1 MINADDAD
9 DEIRVEFILE
19 AREILDQLDRDFVRL
34 EAAPDELS
42 AIGDIFRAMHTLKG
56 SSGVCGYR
64 RLERL
69 AHAAESLMGKVRDG
83 SLVFSSEIV
92 NALLSVVDVVR
103 DIVQAIDLERRE
115 AAGDDSGL
123 IDTLQRL
130 SQAVGVSGSQNEPE
144 LASASPQNKL
154 LTETPFKMAVA
165 PDGVTAFTTDQVRG
179 DRELAQRADFQAD
192 RLPRPVDEPSGD
204 LNHTEGTIAPVKV
217 SMEVLDKL
225 INLTSEMVLARNRL
239 LPFSQQYQD
248 SNFASAVRNID
259 LLTRELQERM
269 MATRME
275 PISQVWMKLPRMLRD
290 ISKELGKKV
299 ELVQEGEETALD
311 RTLLDAVRDPLVHII
326 RNSVD
331 HGVEL
336 PDTRVL
342 AGKPAQGRIALS
354 ARHENGVVVIEVSDD
369 GAGINFELIRARALE
384 MELIT
389 SEEAATLDQSQLLNF
404 IFLPGF
410 STKTVVTSVS
420 GRGVGM
426 DIVKTNMTKI
436 GGSIEVNSRPGEG
449 TQIQL
454 RIPLTLAIMPALFV
468 RCQQERYAIAQNA
481 IIELL
486 RLDTSDQ
493 SAEIQDFYGVPV
505 FRLRE
510 QLVPLI
516 FLSRQLG
523 LSDDTPKN
531 GEVLNIAVLQSSGI
545 RFGLVI
551 DEVLEMQDIVVKP
564 LNAGLK
570 TILEFAGATILG
582 NGRVALVL
590 DVDGIATSSA
600 LVNKMHSSF
609 VEPEAEPNPP
619 NEGHQIPMLLFS
631 VPGLER
637 LAIEMEAIDR
647 LETLPVSRLQKIGAQ
662 DVVKY
667 GVHVMPLIN
676 LSAYIHGAKTLE
688 YSDQASL
695 SVMVHYSKERPFG
708 LVVGQFQDIR
718 PVSVLLHQLDP
729 QQRGLKGCVVNG
741 EEIINVVD
749 LPEIMR
755 QYRYPEEF
763 LGDSNTIDAV
773 ESE

>member
-1 MINADDAD
+1 M
-9 DEIRVEFILE
+9 
-19 AREILDQLDRDFVRL
+19 
-34 EAAPDELS
+34 
-42 AIGDIFRAMHTLKG
+42 
-56 SSGVCGYR
+56 
-64 RLERL
+64 
-69 AHAAESLMGKVRDG
+69 
-83 SLVFSSEIV
+83 
-92 NALLSVVDVVR
+92 
-103 DIVQAIDLERRE
+103 
-115 AAGDDSGL
+115 
-123 IDTLQRL
+123 
-130 SQAVGVSGSQNEPE
+130 
-144 LASASPQNKL
+144 
-154 LTETPFKMAVA
+154 
-165 PDGVTAFTTDQVRG
+165 
-179 DRELAQRADFQAD
+179 
-192 RLPRPVDEPSGD
+192 
-204 LNHTEGTIAPVKV
+204 
-217 SMEVLDKL
+217 
-225 INLTSEMVLARNRL
+225 
-239 LPFSQQYQD
+239 
-248 SNFASAVRNID
+248 
-259 LLTRELQERM
+259 
-269 MATRME
+269 
-275 PISQVWMKLPRMLRD
+275 
-290 ISKELGKKV
+290 
-299 ELVQEGEETALD
+299 
-311 RTLLDAVRDPLVHII
+311 
-326 RNSVD
+326 
-331 HGVEL
+331 
-336 PDTRVL
+336 
-342 AGKPAQGRIALS
+342 
-354 ARHENGVVVIEVSDD
+354 
-369 GAGINFELIRARALE
+369 
-384 MELIT
+384 
-389 SEEAATLDQSQLLNF
+389 
-404 IFLPGF
+404 
-410 STKTVVTSVS
+410 TSVS

-426 DIVKTNMTKI
+426 DIVKTNITKI

-523 LSDDTPKN
+523 LSADTPKN

-609 VEPEAEPNPP
+609 VEPEAEPDSP
-619 NEGHQIPMLLFS
+619 NERQQIPMLLFS

-647 LETLPVSRLQKIGAQ
+647 LETLPINRLQKIGAQ

-676 LSAYIHGAKTLE
+676 LSAYIHGAKTLG

-695 SVMVHYSKERPFG
+695 AVMVHYSKERPFG
-708 LVVGQFQDIR
+708 LVVEQFQDIR

-755 QYRYPEEF
+755 QYRYPDEL

-773 ESE
+773 ESK